1 MSKVY
6 ILLESSGDY
15 EDYREYIHSI
25 YLDKDKCESVK
36 SELESISAKITKC
49 NECVCS
55 GFCIPN
61 CDCDDE
67 EENCDNRR
75 IEYAKDYCNNADPY
89 INKWTQDGEEYE
101 RLDCHNKL
109 DAYSGDYNYRIE
121 EIEVVE

>member
-1 MSKVY
+1 MKVY

-15 EDYREYIHSI
+15 DDYREYIHSI

-36 SELESISAKITKC
+36 SELESVADKIKKC
-49 NECVCS
+49 DECVCS
-55 GFCIPN
+55 GYCIPD

-67 EENCDNRR
+67 EGNCDERR
-75 IEYAKDYCNNADPY
+75 IQYAKDNCDNADPY
-89 INKWTQDGEEYE
+89 IEKWTDSCGEFE

-109 DAYSGDYNYRIE
+109 DAYSGGYRYRIE